1 MTTATRPSAQSAP
14 FNETGAPSA
23 PFNETG
29 AASAPFDETGTA
41 SRSADRDRA
50 PAYQTG
56 AAHRLAARQLKIVIV
71 GHVDHGKSTLVGR
84 LVHETGSLPEGK
96 LEAIKAMSERRGM
109 PFEWAF
115 LMDAIQA
122 ERDQGITIDTTQI
135 RFKTAKRPYVIIDAP
150 GHKEFLKNM
159 VTGAASSEAALL
171 LIDAHEGVQEQS
183 RRHGYLLHL
192 LGVRQVAVLVNKMD
206 LVGYSADRFGEVAEA
221 YRAYLK
227 GLGVEPSCIIPIS
240 AREGDNITG
249 HSPNMPWYQ
258 GHSVVQALD
267 AFEAKEQPVE
277 RPLRLAVQDVYK
289 FDQRRIIAGRV
300 DSGRFAIGD
309 EVIFSPSN
317 KTARIKTIEAWNV
330 REAPDEAA
338 AGQSVGV
345 TLDEQIFVERGEV
358 MSHVEGAPIESNVF
372 KARIFWLGHQPMVQG
387 KTYTLKLNTLEAPVT
402 VERIERVIDTSDL
415 SSKPADR
422 IERNGAGEV
431 TLRTKR
437 MLALDEHEQNPVL
450 GRFVLVEDYLPVGG
464 GIVAMDG
471 YPDQRN
477 LITVRSTNIT
487 AVGHGVTREA
497 RAGRAGHKGGVLW
510 FTGLSGSGKSTLAL
524 ALERELFAKGYN
536 VYVLDGDNIRIGL
549 NANLGFSP
557 EDRAENIR
565 RVGEVAALFADAGFL
580 VISSFISPYRSDRE
594 RARAAATGAAR
605 RIAADPAGA
614 ALSSAGETFHEIYVR
629 ASLEA
634 CEARDPKGLYRR
646 ARTGE
651 IPEFTGISSPYE
663 PPESPDLVVAT
674 DEMPVEECLAM
685 LIRYVDQRFQA

>member
-1 MTTATRPSAQSAP
+1 MTTR
-14 FNETGAPSA
+14 ET
-23 PFNETG
+23 
-29 AASAPFDETGTA
+29 
-41 SRSADRDRA
+41 
-50 PAYQTG
+50 
-56 AAHRLAARQLKIVIV
+56 AARQLKIVIV

-135 RFKTAKRPYVIIDAP
+135 RFKTKKRPYVIIDAP

-227 GLGVEPSCIIPIS
+227 GLGVVPTCIIPIS
-240 AREGDNITG
+240 AREGDNMVA
-249 HSPNMPWYQ
+249 HSPSMPWYQ
-258 GHSVVQALD
+258 GQSVIQALD
-267 AFEAKEQPVE
+267 SFESLGAPPEL
-277 RPLRLAVQDVYK
+277 PLRMPVQDVYK

-300 DSGRFAIGD
+300 ESGALAVGD

-317 KTARIKTIEAWNV
+317 KTARVKTIEAWNV
-330 REAPDEAA
+330 REAPVEAK
-338 AGQSVGV
+338 AGQSIGI

-358 MSHVEGAPIESNVF
+358 MSHVADAPIESNVF
-372 KARIFWLGHQPMVQG
+372 KARMFWLGHSPMVQG
-387 KTYTLKLNTLEAPVT
+387 KTYTLKLNALETPVT
-402 VERIERVIDTSDL
+402 VEAIERVIDTNDL
-415 SSKPADR
+415 GTRPADR

-431 TLRTKR
+431 VLRTKR
-437 MLALDEHEQNPVL
+437 MLALDEHARNPVL

-487 AVGHGVTREA
+487 AVGHAVTREA
-497 RAGRAGHKGGVLW
+497 RAARNGHKGGILW
-510 FTGLSGSGKSTLAL
+510 FTGLSGAGKSTLAL
-524 ALERELFAKGYN
+524 ALERDLFAKGYN
-536 VYVLDGDNIRIGL
+536 VYVLDGDNIRTGL

-565 RVGEVAALFADAGFL
+565 RVGEVAALFADAGFV

-594 RARAAATGAAR
+594 RARAAAKE
-605 RIAADPAGA
+605 
-614 ALSSAGETFHEIYVR
+614 SFHEIYVK

-634 CEARDPKGLYRR
+634 CESRDPKGLYRR

-651 IPEFTGISSPYE
+651 IPEFTGITSPYE
-663 PPESPDLVVAT
+663 PPEAPDLVVAT
-674 DEMPVEECLAM
+674 DEMPVEDCLAT